1 MAYTYGTSSASNV
14 SESVVTTNE
23 LAPVVG
29 QTGAVVTV
37 FQKYAR
43 AEGST
48 ESVVSTSASL
58 PTLFTGSMS
67 TTARTT
73 GFEYRE
79 APIEPARLTTKT
91 TQLTTIS

>member
-1 MAYTYGTSSASNV
+1 MAFTYGTAAGGSTI

-48 ESVVSTSASL
+48 ETVGSASL
-58 PTLFTGSMS
+58 PTLFTGSMG
-67 TTARTT
+67 TTARITS
-73 GFEYRE
+73 FEYRE
-79 APIEPARLTTKT
+79 SPVEPNRLTTNT

>member
-1 MAYTYGTSSASNV
+1 I

-48 ESVVSTSASL
+48 ETVVSTSASL
-58 PTLFTGSMS
+58 PSLYTGSMGTS
-67 TTARTT
+67 ARTT

-79 APIEPARLTTKT
+79 SPVEPARLTTNT